1 MNDTIICIEWID
13 SVEYQDADW
22 KSEEEVG
29 ALIPT
34 MIKSCG
40 LLVNE
45 DDIYITLAGSI
56 NNYKVKNE
64 AQYGGLITIPKCSI
78 MKQWS
83 YPRCFF
89 Q

>member
-1 MNDTIICIEWID
+1 MNETIICIEWID

-29 ALIPT
+29 ALIP
-34 MIKSCG
+34 MMVKSCG

-45 DDIYITLAGSI
+45 DDIYVTLAGSI
-56 NNYKVKNE
+56 NNYNIKNE
-64 AQYGGLITIPKCSI
+64 AQYGGLITIPKCAI
-78 MKQWS
+78 MKRWS
-83 YPRCFF
+83 FPRSFF